1 MFNLSYVHH
10 NLLSLIAFNI
20 PLTNAKKMDVY
31 IPIYIH
37 NRTSPPFFNKFNF
50 LEFNI
55 DMCHYVIFRIFPL
68 EIMSDEELMESIKK
82 GLRDIEEGNVVDF
95 EEFIKETAFLR

>member
-1 MFNLSYVHH
+1 MLMTKVYVVKELVKLRESMREH
-10 NLLSLIAFNI
+10 LEKLDSLIE
-20 PLTNAKKMDVY
+20 T
-31 IPIYIH
+31 
-37 NRTSPPFFNKFNF
+37 
-50 LEFNI
+50 
-55 DMCHYVIFRIFPL
+55 L